1 MHISDRCRIF
11 SWRFLSCTVFNLST
25 SELIFS
31 ALFKVTKH
39 VCSWPRSIK
48 IVSIHSVLLN
58 SIAINACISI
68 LLDEDHKLPVWA
80 LKRKKKKKAEL
91 FFLLSIYLPAHT
103 GHISTKPHVQSGSQP
118 GCSYRMVWFPGPK
131 HKGFAPHRGGWESL
145 GKKQGASCLARGMK
159 HHLGR
164 HP

>member
-58 SIAINACISI
+58 SIAVNACISI

-80 LKRKKKKKAEL
+80 LKKKKKAEF

-103 GHISTKPHVQSGSQP
+103 GHVSTKPHVQSGSQP
-118 GCSYRMVWFPGPK
+118 GCTYRMVWFLGQAQGLCSPQ
-131 HKGFAPHRGGWESL
+131 RGVRKFRKE
-145 GKKQGASCLARGMK
+145 ARGIMSGK
-159 HHLGR
+159 GNETPLG
-164 HP
+164 